1 MGIDWLHAFALKK
14 PLVGVICG
22 RGRDS
27 TLSGPVVLAGQRD
40 VLPAQG
46 RDMGK
51 QVRWWSFTGLGHP
64 GDDLPELPGVPGDD
78 DGGAEGQ
85 AGDPVVLRLV

>member
-1 MGIDWLHAFALKK
+1 
-14 PLVGVICG
+14 
-22 RGRDS
+22 
-27 TLSGPVVLAGQRD
+27 
-40 VLPAQG
+40 
-46 RDMGK
+46 MGK